1 MTLLLW
7 THVMYHSPPESPVF
21 SCPFIFHRTVA
32 WLGVTHRSCI
42 TNLLLDLY
50 IVQLFGHSARI
61 ICDGNLGKCSWK
73 PTRLSRLRLC
83 LCRNTRKPARKLL
96 DMGGSEIGCGSQQE
110 SILSLRPHWTCQGI
124 FFQFVQI
131 ILLQIVTNT
140 ERISIDSTNY
150 NFVNRIVMARNF

>member
-21 SCPFIFHRTVA
+21 SCPFIFHRTVV

-96 DMGGSEIGCGSQQE
+96 DMGGSEIGCGSPAGE
-110 SILSLRPHWTCQGI
+110 YPFFKTSLNLSGHFLSVCPN
-124 FFQFVQI
+124 
-131 ILLQIVTNT
+131 NT
-140 ERISIDSTNY
+140 FANSHKHRAHLDRFY
-150 NFVNRIVMARNF
+150 KL